1 MFKITTS
8 KKNKRKDDLI
18 LEQEKR
24 IKELEE
30 QNKRLLNEHKSLK
43 EEKENLLINSS
54 KLDLFKQLD
63 DKLSDGVSIDLKSMQ
78 KGLGVI
84 VSDLEL
90 IEEKNISNS
99 KELELISDISKDM
112 IKTQETLLDLTSEN
126 FKSMNELDQIVSTI
140 TNVLLFIKDI
150 SNQTNLLAL
159 NAAIEAAR
167 AGEHGRGFAV
177 VADEVRK
184 LSEKTEKA
192 TQEIAINI
200 QSLSQS
206 SKEVCERSEEME
218 KIAKISNNYLIKME
232 SQFRLFDNDMKIMSK
247 NSRNILNSVFISLV
261 EIDHI
266 IFRLDGY
273 QHIIQNK
280 KFSEI
285 KDHHNCRM
293 GKWYDTGLGNELFKE
308 YKSFKDLIHPHKKIH
323 ESIKEAVKCV
333 EADSCIIDS
342 KRILNYFDTAETSSR
357 EIFKLFELL
366 LLESKK

>member
-1 MFKITTS
+1 MIKITTS
-8 KKNKRKDDLI
+8 KQNKIKNDLI
-18 LEQEKR
+18 FDQDKK
-24 IKELEE
+24 IKELEL
-30 QNKRLLNEHKSLK
+30 QNKKLMDELKTLK
-43 EEKENLLINSS
+43 EEKESLLVNSS

-78 KGLGVI
+78 KGLSVI

-90 IEEKNISNS
+90 IEERNINNSEELENISN
-99 KELELISDISKDM
+99 ISRDM
-112 IKTQETLLDLTSEN
+112 IKTQETLLNLTTEN
-126 FKSMNELDQIVSTI
+126 FESMNELDQIVSTI

-206 SKEVCERSEEME
+206 SKEVCERSEKME
-218 KIAKISNNYLIKME
+218 EIARVSNNYLIKME
-232 SQFRLFDNDMKIMSK
+232 NQFKLFNNDMKIMSK

-273 QHIIQNK
+273 QHVIQNK

-293 GKWYDTGLGNELFKE
+293 GKWYDTGLGNELFKDF
-308 YKSFKDLIHPHKKIH
+308 KPFKDIVHPHKKIH
-323 ESIKEAVKCV
+323 ESIKDAIKCV
-333 EADSCIIDS
+333 EADSCMIDS
-342 KRILNYFDTAETSSR
+342 KRILNYFEDAEKSSR

-366 LLESKK
+366 LVESKK